1 MLISDS
7 DERVRISLA
16 GALGKLGDERG
27 LEPLRTLMADSAED
41 VRFFAAVALA
51 RFGCEDAGSALVEF
65 LNHPDSLFAEGA
77 VEALAK
83 LAADQVVTE

>member
-16 GALGKLGDERG
+16 EALGNLGAERG
-27 LEPLRTLMADSAED
+27 VEPLRTLMADSDEG
-41 VRFFAAVALA
+41 VRFFAAVAVA

-65 LNHPDSLFAEGA
+65 LNHPDNLFAEGA
-77 VEALAK
+77 VEALAE
-83 LAADQVVTE
+83 LVADQVVKE